1 MKYTE
6 EMILQ
11 SPSGYCM
18 PFEEDEG
25 KDIKVLMGY
34 GEQKDTA
41 TGTSESVIIRWLH
54 WQAVSFPEL
63 EMIENREF
71 TWLYDMGSMKYPI
84 VAWQTFLPSLDK
96 PWKQGNLLLSAETV
110 CIWQWASMVKNWIR

>member
-34 GEQKDTA
+34 GEQKDT
-41 TGTSESVIIRWLH
+41 GIRSSIT
-54 WQAVSFPEL
+54 A
-63 EMIENREF
+63 
-71 TWLYDMGSMKYPI
+71 
-84 VAWQTFLPSLDK
+84 
-96 PWKQGNLLLSAETV
+96 
-110 CIWQWASMVKNWIR
+110 

>member
-1 MKYTE
+1 
-6 EMILQ
+6 
-11 SPSGYCM
+11 M

-41 TGTSESVIIRWLH
+41 TGNTFFNHGIDFGISHHRWLH

-63 EMIENREF
+63 GMIENREF
-71 TWLYDMGSMKYPI
+71 T
-84 VAWQTFLPSLDK
+84 
-96 PWKQGNLLLSAETV
+96 
-110 CIWQWASMVKNWIR
+110 